1 MPPAKKSTSRA
12 TRSRASSARTTR
24 SRTSSA
30 RNSRARVSFK
40 EPAALKKL
48 SKSLESA
55 NAALGELQKQSGRDV
70 SKAARD
76 IYKDLRA
83 FLSNASRHSGR
94 LGTALKRDFEQTQK
108 PASKPKARAK
118 TTRSSRTRG
127 STGRAKSS
135 TGTRRR
141 ATTGARRSATRSA
154 SRTSRTSRTSRA
166 SR

>member
-70 SKAARD
+70 GKAARD

-94 LGTALKRDFEQTQK
+94 LGTALKRDYEKAKSAKKGTSGRSTRTRSSSARAKK
-108 PASKPKARAK
+108 PATATARRRSATK
-118 TTRSSRTRG
+118 TTRSS
-127 STGRAKSS
+127 SRAKSGS
-135 TGTRRR
+135 K
-141 ATTGARRSATRSA
+141 
-154 SRTSRTSRTSRA
+154 SR
-166 SR
+166 

>member
-94 LGTALKRDFEQTQK
+94 LGTALK
-108 PASKPKARAK
+108 
-118 TTRSSRTRG
+118 
-127 STGRAKSS
+127 
-135 TGTRRR
+135 
-141 ATTGARRSATRSA
+141 
-154 SRTSRTSRTSRA
+154 
-166 SR
+166 